1 MDLIGDSLTR
11 IRNGLMAKQNEIE
24 VLYSK
29 EILGI
34 LRILKDEGYISN
46 YTEKELRKG
55 VKRIQ
60 VELKYL
66 ENSGVI
72 KEIKRVSKPS
82 RRVYNMIKEVPSVYN
97 GLGIS
102 ILSTSKGILSDSEA
116 RSQNVGGELICYVF

>member
-60 VELKYL
+60 IELKYL